1 MKKIETTLKST
12 ENRISEIYSAIPSR
26 INELLAVNGL
36 GDATQAEQARYMGL
50 TIAQYRAVM
59 LNEHDITL
67 SDMLGIADSLGTT
80 IDYLLMG
87 ICDYDLQQRHAVIRQ
102 VSSILGPEI
111 RLGDRSVLMELLSQY
126 IMPLL
131 TESQRNMIMEHALMM
146 SD

>member
-26 INELLAVNGL
+26 INELLAINGL

-126 IMPLL
+126 IMPRL
-131 TESQRNMIMEHALMM
+131 TESQRNMIMEHAFMM

>member
-1 MKKIETTLKST
+1 MKKIETTLKAT

-126 IMPLL
+126 IMPRL

>member
-87 ICDYDLQQRHAVIRQ
+87 ICNYDLQQRHAVIRQ

>member
-1 MKKIETTLKST
+1 MKKIETTLKAT

-87 ICDYDLQQRHAVIRQ
+87 ICDYDLQQRHAAIRQ